1 LFNVSLSAKTSSL
14 LADIVLEGGGVRC
27 AGQVGALSVLEELG
41 YRWVNI
47 AGTSFGAFV
56 AAMIAAN
63 YSAGEIKQ
71 ILRDEVDF
79 NRFAQDKGLNG
90 SAIVV
95 EDLHL
100 LTQAGLHTGSYIE
113 SFIQEKLLAAKPKPI
128 STFKD
133 LIVPGREAEPQD
145 SIHRYRLTIIA
156 MDISQGIMLRLPQ
169 DMLKF
174 SLDPDELEVAQA
186 VRMSYSNPFSFLP
199 LKQQPCDGK
208 NDPVVN
214 WVMHSKFPVGI
225 FDVPFEPQHPT
236 FGLRLVD
243 TPPKPGDPWP
253 INAAGN
259 VLEINQAIIS
269 MMLSAHD
276 RLYIDNET
284 FVRTI
289 AIPVEGISGTRFD
302 LTSEEAEKLYQN
314 GKRAAQD
321 FFSTWD
327 FGAYKAVY
335 RCTLLHK
342 GRREQLHEEMK
353 RLALNR
359 VSSLNRAILVSR
371 NL

>member
-1 LFNVSLSAKTSSL
+1 M
-14 LADIVLEGGGVRC
+14 
-27 AGQVGALSVLEELG
+27 GALSVLEELG
-41 YRWVNI
+41 YRLVNI

-71 ILRDEVDF
+71 ILRDEVNF
-79 NRFAQDKGLNG
+79 HSFAQDKGLN
-90 SAIVV
+90 SSSIVI

-113 SFIQEKLLAAKPKPI
+113 SFIREKLLAAKPKRI
-128 STFKD
+128 STFED
-133 LIVPGREAEPQD
+133 LIVPGQEAEPKD
-145 SIHRYRLTIIA
+145 SIHRYRLTVIA
-156 MDISQGIMLRLPQ
+156 LDISQGIMLRLPQ

-174 SLDPDELEVAQA
+174 GLDPDELEVAQA
-186 VRMSYSNPFSFLP
+186 VRMSCSIPFFSMP
-199 LKQQPCDGK
+199 LKQQPCDEK
-208 NDPVVN
+208 NDQVVD
-214 WVMHSKFPVGI
+214 WGMHNKFPVGI

-243 TPPKPGDPWP
+243 TLPKPGEPWP

-259 VLEINQAIIS
+259 VLEISQAIIS
-269 MMLSAHD
+269 TMLSAHD
-276 RLYIDNET
+276 QLYMENET

-314 GKRAAQD
+314 GKRAVQD

-335 RCTLLHK
+335 RCTLSHK

-359 VSSLNRAILVSR
+359 VSSLSRAILVSR